1 MLDSL
6 DSRRF
11 PNREDLQAELGRAN
25 IVEPAEMPPDVVTM
39 NSTVTF
45 RIESSGKDFSLTLV
59 YPGDIG
65 DGAEK
70 VSILAPVGSALL
82 GLREG
87 DEISWPGPGGGL
99 LQVRILKVVYQPER
113 AGRSCVHVARSTRE
127 QQVLEFR
134 DARDGQHLRGHVL
147 IAHRAAPR
155 PREGEPLDQHGQSGA
170 VAGVD
175 PSEVHGPFPLRG
187 ELREASVHCSRGRCE
202 TEFATHAQPI
212 LAVTFDAERRHDQP
226 PRAACFDACGAAAGA
241 ALWLSS
247 RSMTASS
254 PFWSISAPKS
264 VRKFLT

>member
-1 MLDSL
+1 MEHRPPITVSSLDAARLEKMLDTL

-113 AGRSCVHVARSTRE
+113 S
-127 QQVLEFR
+127 
-134 DARDGQHLRGHVL
+134 GQFQR
-147 IAHRAAPR
+147 
-155 PREGEPLDQHGQSGA
+155 
-170 VAGVD
+170 
-175 PSEVHGPFPLRG
+175 
-187 ELREASVHCSRGRCE
+187 
-202 TEFATHAQPI
+202 
-212 LAVTFDAERRHDQP
+212 
-226 PRAACFDACGAAAGA
+226 
-241 ALWLSS
+241 
-247 RSMTASS
+247 
-254 PFWSISAPKS
+254 
-264 VRKFLT
+264 